1 MAVTCF
7 LMRAV
12 FCCGGFAFAC
22 SAVCGLLLAGRTM
35 LHFIAVIFCRFFYL
49 ISFACGFI
57 EQRVLFFAEFCV
69 RFLLSGAAF
78 ALRVTV
84 RVLALGLA
92 GALKWGAERVLRSFS
107 R

>member
-7 LMRAV
+7 FHAGCIL
-12 FCCGGFAFAC
+12 FWGFAFVC
-22 SAVCGLLLAGRTM
+22 SAVCGLLLTGRTM

-49 ISFACGFI
+49 ISFACDFI

-78 ALRVTV
+78 ALRVIV
-84 RVLALGLA
+84 RVLALELA
-92 GALKWGAERVLRSFS
+92 GALKWVAERVLRSFS